1 MSEDLE
7 ALVTLAEAARRL
19 QRDPEGLRALIR
31 RGKLA
36 AKRGNDG
43 RLLVRLADLPA
54 ARPTDLASPAEDRLA
69 DLPNLA
75 EDELRDRLAAVE
87 ADRDR
92 LRDELMAARE
102 RAARAETEARVLRE
116 AWEREKGRADE
127 LAADARRPWW
137 RKIIG

>member
-1 MSEDLE
+1 MSHDPEG
-7 ALVTLAEAARRL
+7 LVTLAEAARRL
-19 QRDPEGLRALIR
+19 RRDPEGLRALIR
-31 RGKLA
+31 RGKLT

-54 ARPTDLASPAEDRLA
+54 GLPDRV
-69 DLPNLA
+69 
-75 EDELRDRLAAVE
+75 ETELWNRLAAVE

-102 RAARAETEARVLRE
+102 RAAGAEREVRVLRE
-116 AWEREKGRADE
+116 AWEREKSRADE

-137 RKIIG
+137 RKLLG